1 MFFIKKQQ
9 TTYSNN
15 SSHNH
20 IEVTAQTIMCNISK
34 CKKIESIK
42 KRKQNQMNPKRNKN
56 LSHSKRSKM
65 FIDTNLKIDTNL
77 RVKYL
82 N

>member
-1 MFFIKKQQ
+1 
-9 TTYSNN
+9 
-15 SSHNH
+15 
-20 IEVTAQTIMCNISK
+20 
-34 CKKIESIK
+34 
-42 KRKQNQMNPKRNKN
+42 MNPKRNKN